1 MENLIEE
8 IRQTQIKL
16 LKDNN
21 EIDPNLTNQIHLL
34 FNYNRNTNNINSNK
48 SQQLNIYSNYNIKYQ
63 PILQKKN
70 VNIANKKTQKEYE
83 TYIIDDKKDNSN
95 IDNLKLI
102 DIINNTKN
110 EKFKDKRNLNE
121 YLFNKNKTLLW
132 YEILSSYDS
141 FNTDKKNEPMTKKT
155 KKRINY
161 KSDEIIEELNKMHES
176 IIKKQEMM
184 NDANKKID
192 IKNYQDVLDNIMK
205 QIEMTRKER
214 KIENYIFQ
222 KRIELIEEN
231 LMNNKYLRHKT
242 PKKEL
247 IALRNLYFSKKSK
260 NKYMNRFNKFNTA
273 KKEIKNKA
281 IFTSYNKNRNNSYI
295 NNIHTKISYSINKY
309 NYSFNK
315 TNKILPKYLRKK
327 LKEENKKNIYIRK
340 KTDFQFYKKIMNEI
354 KKLNRE
360 NELIVKRYKNL
371 PISNEEFNKIIIRK
385 FSKTGINKEINY
397 RRNKYLIK
405 NNIKV
410 ITRKIIDDLLY
421 ECIYDLM
428 FIETEKSDKN
438 NKMRL
443 ISGFNNIR
451 DNLNLVNKQEQII
464 IDKYKNILKQKE
476 SQSFKYNYNLIP
488 LSPRKKE
495 VKIDE
500 NIIKRLEDDK
510 YKILETMLFHGC
522 FYSDFNIF
530 EIYDEFVDEQIQFIL
545 EDEINYIVNKSDLL
559 VEKLCNEEFKRAEE
573 EINDS

>member
-70 VNIANKKTQKEYE
+70 VNISNKKTQKEYE

-176 IIKKQEMM
+176 IIKKQKMM

-260 NKYMNRFNKFNTA
+260 NKYMNRFNKFNTT

-360 NELIVKRYKNL
+360 NELIIKRYKNL

-385 FSKTGINKEINY
+385 FSKTGINKEINC
-397 RRNKYLIK
+397 RRNKYFIK